1 MGRTLAGADSF
12 AKMQAASAPGVKV
25 SFDPAGTDK
34 EHGCTFK
41 LSAANGSAP
50 RNGAWAR
57 ARLAFDFP
65 GLDIGAKRTVF
76 GAWVKGDGS
85 GALLNLQLTSPGE
98 YHGGTAEHYLRLD
111 FTGWKLVKFL
121 LRERDSATFCRY
133 HWPYGGYAAIYR
145 SNVSVNHIA
154 SFSAYL
160 NDIPAGKSAS
170 VEIGEVSAWEMAK
183 ASVTDAA
190 VTVNGERFAIPFALA
205 SGEYAELEDG
215 AWMKYAESGTAL
227 ARVAA
232 SAMPALASGA
242 NACAFTAPESARA
255 EVTFFALGKTRPAFK
270 PLTAQMRDA
279 LRVEALAPFE
289 YAPQEGLKGP
299 SVVPV
304 RPGEKAS
311 LVVEVQG
318 PVAKPTFTFGNTAYA
333 FDETLAADESL
344 VCRDGRTWK
353 VVVTATGKE
362 RRTGSLSVPLPT
374 LSGSTPFAFSGEVP
388 AGKSCVVELLKEYGN
403 SPLR

>member
-1 MGRTLAGADSF
+1 M
-12 AKMQAASAPGVKV
+12 
-25 SFDPAGTDK
+25 
-34 EHGCTFK
+34 
-41 LSAANGSAP
+41 
-50 RNGAWAR
+50 
-57 ARLAFDFP
+57 
-65 GLDIGAKRTVF
+65 
-76 GAWVKGDGS
+76 
-85 GALLNLQLTSPGE
+85 
-98 YHGGTAEHYLRLD
+98 
-111 FTGWKLVKFL
+111 
-121 LRERDSATFCRY
+121 
-133 HWPYGGYAAIYR
+133 
-145 SNVSVNHIA
+145 SVNHIA

-190 VTVNGERFAIPFALA
+190 VTVNGERFAIPFALT

-215 AWMKYAESGTAL
+215 AWTKYAESGTAL

-232 SAMPALASGA
+232 SAMPVLASGA
-242 NACAFTAPESARA
+242 NACVFSDAQERVPPASEPRA

-270 PLTAQMRDA
+270 PLTAQMRKA

-318 PVAKPTFTFGNTAYA
+318 PVAKPTLAFGTTSCT

-353 VVVTATGKE
+353 VVVTATGKV
-362 RRTGSLSVPLPT
+362 RRTGSLSAPLPT
-374 LSGSTPFAFSGEVP
+374 LFGSTPFAFSGEVP
-388 AGKSCVVELLKEYGN
+388 AGKSCVVELLKEYEN